1 MSRVATCPKCKTEY
15 ELDEDD
21 IGHLMECEC
30 GSALF
35 ACHTRSLESFAMF
48 CKHCGGEHQ
57 MSGADAARNVR
68 VDCGATVC
76 VPSVLL
82 RSPVGNRK
90 LAARAKADLEAQVR
104 SGSKVEAE
112 SVPDAMVATR

>member
-35 ACHTRSLESFAMF
+35 ACHTRSLESFTMF
-48 CKHCGGEHQ
+48 CKICGGEHQ

-68 VDCGATVC
+68 VDCGAKVC

-82 RSPVGNRK
+82 RAPVGNRK
-90 LAARAKADLEAQVR
+90 LAARAKRLGLVQF
-104 SGSKVEAE
+104 
-112 SVPDAMVATR
+112 SVKLL